1 MRVFQSQLLRR
12 IYAPSQ
18 ACGQPSALLGQIR
31 TNVLQLSLATRKS
44 MQKSMNPD
52 RTTQADAP
60 RAKAQR
66 ERDGSMGKVPGATA
80 MAELAYAT
88 AVTALA
94 VIFSALAERSLG
106 FTDLS
111 LVFITAVLFV
121 AVRTRMSV
129 AVYAA
134 VLCFLAYNF
143 FFIHPRYTFYIAA
156 WQSVATVVMFL
167 VAALICGRLANR
179 LRTQVIL
186 LQAAHAHTE
195 ALQTL
200 GQQLATAADEAEV
213 FHAGLGALRQAMD
226 ADVLIFSMDDAT
238 AFLTEAAST
247 PENLHLDPIARAAAE
262 RSLSHGQVAG
272 RDTDALHSL
281 PWWCL
286 PLSAG
291 GRSLGVVCLRFS
303 DRRTAPSPDVT
314 NLAQAMVHA
323 MAGALARTRL
333 VTQLELARVQAET
346 ERLRA
351 ALLSSVSHDL
361 RSPLATIVG
370 SAESLRVYRD
380 KLSREDQAVLAENIL
395 IEGQRLDRYIQN
407 LLDMT
412 RLGHGTLTI
421 HREWVGLDEMC
432 GTLLPRLR
440 RLCPR
445 TEIELQIPANLPLL
459 YVNPALIEQ
468 ALFNVL
474 ENAAK
479 FSPSDQPVTLS
490 AARGDGELQIRISD
504 RGPGVPEE
512 ERQRIFDMFFSVGRG
527 DRENRAKPGT
537 GLGLAIC
544 QGIVAAHGGRVVA
557 LPGDDGR
564 GTSILIT
571 LPLIDPPDDQP
582 REE

>member
-1 MRVFQSQLLRR
+1 MQ
-12 IYAPSQ
+12 
-18 ACGQPSALLGQIR
+18 
-31 TNVLQLSLATRKS
+31 NS
-44 MQKSMNPD
+44 MKPD
-52 RTTQADAP
+52 RTTQTDAP
-60 RAKAQR
+60 RAEAQR
-66 ERDGSMGKVPGATA
+66 ERDGSIGVASGATA

-121 AVRTRMSV
+121 AVRTRMSI

-156 WQSVATVVMFL
+156 GRSVATVVMFL

-186 LQAAHAHTE
+186 LRAAHAHTE
-195 ALQTL
+195 ALHTL
-200 GQQLATAADEAEV
+200 GQQLATAADEGEV
-213 FHAGLGALRQAMD
+213 FRAGLGALRQAMG
-226 ADVLIFSMDDAT
+226 AEVVILSMDDAT
-238 AFLTEAAST
+238 ATLVNVASA
-247 PENLHLDPIARAAAE
+247 PDDPDLEPDARAAAE
-262 RSLSHGQVAG
+262 WRLLHGQTADRG
-272 RDTDALHSL
+272 TDARHS
-281 PWWCL
+281 PSWWCL

-291 GRSLGVVCLRFS
+291 GRSLGMVCLRFS
-303 DRRTAPSPDVT
+303 DRRAAPSPDLT

-323 MAGALARTRL
+323 MAGASARTRL
-333 VTQLELARVQAET
+333 VTQLELARVQGET

-370 SAESLRVYRD
+370 SAESLSVYRD

-421 HREWVGLDEMC
+421 HREWVGLDELC
-432 GTLLPRLR
+432 GALLPRLR
-440 RLCPR
+440 RLCPP
-445 TEIELQIPANLPLL
+445 TEIELQIPADLPLL

-490 AARGDGELQIRISD
+490 AARCDGELQIRISD

-512 ERQRIFDMFFSVGRG
+512 ERQRIFDMFYSVGRG

-557 LPGDDGR
+557 LPGDDGQ
-564 GTSILIT
+564 GTMILIT
-571 LPLIDPPDDQP
+571 LPVIDPPTDQP

>member
-1 MRVFQSQLLRR
+1 MQ
-12 IYAPSQ
+12 
-18 ACGQPSALLGQIR
+18 
-31 TNVLQLSLATRKS
+31 NS
-44 MQKSMNPD
+44 MKPD
-52 RTTQADAP
+52 RTTQTDAP
-60 RAKAQR
+60 RAEAQR
-66 ERDGSMGKVPGATA
+66 ERDGSVGVASGATA

-121 AVRTRMSV
+121 AVRTRMSL

-156 WQSVATVVMFL
+156 GRSVATVVMFL

-186 LQAAHAHTE
+186 LRAAHAHTE
-195 ALQTL
+195 ALHTL
-200 GQQLATAADEAEV
+200 GQQLATAADEGEV
-213 FHAGLGALRQAMD
+213 FRAGLGALRQAMG
-226 ADVLIFSMDDAT
+226 AEVVILSMDDAT
-238 AFLTEAAST
+238 ATLVNVASA
-247 PENLHLDPIARAAAE
+247 PDDPDLEPDARAAAE
-262 RSLSHGQVAG
+262 WRLLHGQTADRG
-272 RDTDALHSL
+272 TDARHS
-281 PWWCL
+281 PSWWCL

-291 GRSLGVVCLRFS
+291 GRSLGMVCLRFS
-303 DRRTAPSPDVT
+303 DRRAAPSPDLT

-323 MAGALARTRL
+323 MAGASARTRL
-333 VTQLELARVQAET
+333 VTQLELARVQGET

-370 SAESLRVYRD
+370 SAESLSVYRD

-421 HREWVGLDEMC
+421 HREWVGLDELC
-432 GTLLPRLR
+432 GALLPRLR
-440 RLCPR
+440 RLCPP
-445 TEIELQIPANLPLL
+445 TEIELQIPADLPLL

-490 AARGDGELQIRISD
+490 AARCDGELQIRISD

-512 ERQRIFDMFFSVGRG
+512 ERQRIFDMFYSVGRG

-544 QGIVAAHGGRVVA
+544 QGIVAAHGGHVMA
-557 LPGDDGR
+557 LPGDDGQ
-564 GTSILIT
+564 GTSILMT
-571 LPLIDPPDDQP
+571 LPLIDPPIDQP
-582 REE
+582 RED